1 MLTVELLLSG
11 ITLGAIYALLA
22 SGLTMVYGVT
32 RIFNWAYGST
42 FTWAGFFL
50 WICMERLHLP
60 WMAAA
65 PLLLMAA
72 FAFGYGFE
80 LAIIRPLRRKREW
93 QTTTMLATLGVAM
106 VMDNL
111 AMWML
116 GPQRKTLPLMMHGSV
131 LNIGGINVSYHD
143 IAIIVI
149 GVLSILLLDLFL
161 RHSWTGLRMRA
172 ISQDQDGAR
181 MVGIRHDRVFAA
193 AFALSTV
200 LAALAALLITPKTSV
215 TIEGGWQIF
224 IKAFVVVSFAGM
236 GNVRGVLLA
245 AFILGA
251 VEALVTWYLGSLWV
265 YVYWLA
271 SFLLLTLFRPQGLI
285 PSRYVRR
292 QI

>member
-1 MLTVELLLSG
+1 MLTVELLISG

-22 SGLTMVYGVT
+22 AGLTLVYSVT

-50 WICMERLHLP
+50 WIFAVNLNLP
-60 WMAAA
+60 YVFSI
-65 PLLLMAA
+65 PLLLLAA
-72 FAFGYGFE
+72 FGFGYAFE
-80 LAIIRPLRRKREW
+80 MAIIRPLRRKADW

-111 AMWML
+111 AIWLL
-116 GPQRKTLPLMMHGSV
+116 GPQRKTLPLV
-131 LNIGGINVSYHD
+131 LQGTIEIGGVNISLHD
-143 IAIIVI
+143 ILIIVVGI
-149 GVLSILLLDLFL
+149 LSILLLDLFL
-161 RHSWTGLRMRA
+161 KRSWTGLRMRA
-172 ISQDQDGAR
+172 ISQDQEGAQ

-193 AFALSTV
+193 AFALSAV
-200 LAALAALLITPKTSV
+200 LAAVAAVLITPKTS
-215 TIEGGWQIF
+215 INIAGGWQVF

-251 VEALVTWYLGSLWV
+251 IEAVVTWYLGSLWV

-271 SFLLLTLFRPQGLI
+271 SFLLLTLFRPQGLL
-285 PSRYVRR
+285 PSKLIRR
-292 QI
+292 QA

>member
-1 MLTVELLLSG
+1 MVELLLSG

-22 SGLTMVYGVT
+22 AGLTLAYGVT

-50 WICMERLHLP
+50 WIILVRLGLP
-60 WMAAA
+60 YAVAI

-111 AMWML
+111 AMWVL

-131 LNIGGINVSYHD
+131 LKIGGINVSYHD
-143 IAIIVI
+143 IVIIVV
-149 GVLSILLLDLFL
+149 GVLSILLLDIFL

-181 MVGIRHDRVFAA
+181 MVGIRHDRVFAT

-200 LAALAALLITPKTSV
+200 LAAIAALLITPKTSV
-215 TIEGGWQIF
+215 TIEGGWQVF

-251 VEALVTWYLGSLWV
+251 IEALVTWYLGSLWV

>member
-1 MLTVELLLSG
+1 MVELLLSG

-22 SGLTMVYGVT
+22 AGLTLAYGVT

-50 WICMERLHLP
+50 WIILVRLGLP
-60 WMAAA
+60 YAVAV

-111 AMWML
+111 AMWVL
-116 GPQRKTLPLMMHGSV
+116 GSQRKTLPLMMHGSV
-131 LNIGGINVSYHD
+131 LKIGGINVSYHD
-143 IAIIVI
+143 IVIIVV
-149 GVLSILLLDLFL
+149 GVMSILLLDIFL

-181 MVGIRHDRVFAA
+181 MVGIRHDRVFAT

-200 LAALAALLITPKTSV
+200 LAAIAALLITPKTSV
-215 TIEGGWQIF
+215 TIEGGWQVF

-251 VEALVTWYLGSLWV
+251 IEALVTWYLGSLWV